1 MLQLTAHTTLKS
13 GPAEEVH
20 KIITI
25 WDMTS
30 CNLADKLLLCQI
42 NLLPPSAGQKNHQHL
57 STTTQNVTTE
67 DVIFILTGMAVY
79 I

>member
-30 CNLADKLLLCQI
+30 CNLADKLLLC
-42 NLLPPSAGQKNHQHL
+42 
-57 STTTQNVTTE
+57 
-67 DVIFILTGMAVY
+67 
-79 I
+79 